1 MKPNHDP
8 EKLLE
13 LFRKSKTTVQK
24 FVDQFQ
30 QSHGRKPRG
39 EDLDAAPEYVKVCI
53 KNCKKIKIHLAKLEN
68 SPPKEEPK
76 KVVEEPKKIV
86 QEPTK
91 IVEKPKREVLAPI
104 SQPKKSKS
112 NNVWGSHLNR
122 SYSESSS
129 FGGSSKNND
138 FLNRSSSFSGTLSAL
153 IIEDLAKTTRK
164 NLNFRRPN
172 TKSAFFETMG
182 DESTLQGL
190 MDATET
196 TIGGVHDNAS
206 QKIDPLVL
214 FHPELSM
221 DGLSQHGQKPENLIR
236 DEDCEIEALAQNVK
250 MTNVQTNKK
259 EGKSM
264 NFLSSNI
271 KLKKTTEA
279 KERVFNEEVPL
290 SFAGLFSK
298 PNNEN
303 IPDDDTVSRNLQ
315 KFPFS
320 RKKNF
325 NCHL

>member
-53 KNCKKIKIHLAKLEN
+53 KNCKKIKIHLAKLET

-76 KVVEEPKKIV
+76 NVVEEPKKIV
-86 QEPTK
+86 QETTK
-91 IVEKPKREVLAPI
+91 IVEKPKREVLGPI

-112 NNVWGSHLNR
+112 NSAAVWGSHLNR
-122 SYSESSS
+122 SNSDSY
-129 FGGSSKNND
+129 GGSSSKNNE
-138 FLNRSSSFSGTLSAL
+138 FLERSSSFSGTLSAL

-172 TKSAFFETMG
+172 TKTAFFETMG

-196 TIGGVHDNAS
+196 TIGGVHDNAAS

-221 DGLSQHGQKPENLIR
+221 DGLSQHGQQKAENLIR

-250 MTNVQTNKK
+250 TTKVQTNKK

-271 KLKKTTEA
+271 KLKRTTEA

-298 PNNEN
+298 PSDEN
-303 IPDDDTVSRNLQ
+303 TTEDDTVS
-315 KFPFS
+315 
-320 RKKNF
+320 
-325 NCHL
+325 